1 MRWFGVFIMRP
12 VATTLATLAMLLTG
26 ALSYFLLP
34 VAPLPQM
41 DFPMITVSASM
52 PGASPETMA
61 STVATPLE
69 QSLGSIAGLAEMSSR
84 SSEGSTRIMLMFD
97 MGRDIDGAARDVQ
110 AAINAARAM
119 LPSGLRSNPTYHKV
133 NPASSPIMVLALTS
147 PVATQGELYDL
158 AATLVGQKLAQ
169 VPGVGEVDVGG
180 SSLPAVR
187 VTLNP
192 QALYAAGIALDEV
205 RRALNEANTLRPNGV
220 VENER
225 HNWLVTTGGQMN
237 RADQFAPLIVAWRN
251 GAPVRLRD
259 VATVEDSV
267 EDRNSIGFYN
277 DRRAVLLIVR
287 RQADANI
294 LETVDRIR
302 SQVPQLEAMLPAN
315 VTLSIAQDRTPSI
328 RASLHEAELTL
339 MIAVV
344 LVIVVVLMFLRNVR
358 AALIPAIAVPA
369 SLITTFSLMLLFGYT
384 LNTIS
389 LMALIVATGFVVDDA
404 IVVLENII
412 RYREKGVP
420 PVRAALRGAR
430 EVGFTVVAMSLSLVA
445 VFIPMLFMGGLPGR
459 LFREFAVTLSVAIM
473 VSLLLSLT
481 LTPMMCAHLL
491 RVGPKSEN
499 GDSEPQGDAAALGG
513 TVPRKGV
520 LRRGLRAMG
529 DWFWAGYKRSL
540 NWALAHS
547 RFMLLVLVSTIGLNV
562 YLYTVVPKGFFPQQD
577 TDQLMGF
584 FRVDQGTSFHAM
596 MPKLEAFRLQ
606 LLKDPAIQSVTVY
619 AGGRGGS
626 NSSFLMIELKPLDER
641 SESAMDVVN
650 RLRPQFQRT
659 PGARL
664 TLVPQQDIFV
674 GGRQQSAGSYDYTL
688 MSGDLD
694 MLKTWM
700 PRVQQA
706 LTALP
711 QLVDVETDVEDKGR
725 QVELVID
732 RDAATRLGVDMSM
745 IAATLN
751 NSFSQRQ
758 VSVIYGTLN
767 QYHVVMGID
776 ERYAQDAESLRL
788 VQVIAADG
796 QRVPLS
802 AFTRLERGSSP
813 LSVNHQGLLAA
824 DSISFSLAPDVA
836 LDDAMA
842 AIEEAVARIGMPTHE
857 IQAGFLGSAAALQHS
872 VGQQPW
878 LILGALV
885 TMYLVL
891 GMLYESY
898 IHPITILSTL
908 PSAGVGALLAL
919 MMLGEQFTLI
929 ALIGVFLL
937 IGIVKKNA
945 IMMVDFALLVERRDG
960 LSSRE
965 AIYQACLVRF
975 RPIMMTTLAA
985 MLGALPLVLATGAG
999 VEMRRPLGITI
1010 IGGLLISQILTLYTT
1025 PVVYLYL
1032 DRWRWRLARRRQKK
1046 GGNDMN
1052 PVASTHQP

>member
-12 VATTLATLAMLLTG
+12 VATTLACLAMVLAG

-97 MGRDIDGAARDVQ
+97 MDRDIDGAARDVQ

-119 LPSGLRSNPTYHKV
+119 LPSGLRSNPSYRKV
-133 NPASSPIMVLALTS
+133 NPSSAPIMVLALTS
-147 PVATQGELYDL
+147 PVATQGQLYDL
-158 AATLVGQKLAQ
+158 ASTLVAQKLAQ
-169 VPGVGEVDVGG
+169 VPGVGEVEVGG
-180 SSLPAVR
+180 SSLPAIR

-192 QALYAAGIALDEV
+192 QALYAAGVALDEV
-205 RRALNEANTLRPNGV
+205 RRALNDANTMRPNGL
-220 VENER
+220 VENDR
-225 HNWLVTTGGQMN
+225 HHWLVTTGGQMN
-237 RADQFAPLIVAWRN
+237 RAEQFAPLIVAWRD
-251 GAPVRLRD
+251 GAPIRLQD
-259 VATVEDSV
+259 VATVENSV
-267 EDRNSIGFYN
+267 EDRNNIGFYN

-294 LETVDRIR
+294 LQTVDDIR
-302 SQVPQLEAMLPAN
+302 SRVPQFEAMLPAN
-315 VTLSIAQDRTPSI
+315 VTLSVAQDRTPSI
-328 RASLHEAELTL
+328 RASMHEAELTL
-339 MIAVV
+339 MIAVA
-344 LVIVVVLMFLRNVR
+344 LVIVVVLMFLRNLR

-369 SLITTFSLMLLFGYT
+369 SLITTFSVMHLFGYT

-420 PVRAALRGAR
+420 PLRAAMRGAR
-430 EVGFTVVAMSLSLVA
+430 EVGFTVIAMSVSLVA

-473 VSLLLSLT
+473 VSLLISLT
-481 LTPMMCAHLL
+481 VTPMMCAKLL
-491 RVGPKSEN
+491 RVGRRERD
-499 GDSEPQGDAAALGG
+499 GEDDAADDAVVPQRGALS
-513 TVPRKGV
+513 RAF
-520 LRRGLRAMG
+520 RAMG
-529 DWFWAGYKRSL
+529 AWFWAGYKRSL

-547 RFMLLVLVSTIGLNV
+547 RFMLFVLFATIGLNA
-562 YLYTVVPKGFFPQQD
+562 YLYSIVPKGFFPQQD
-577 TDQLMGF
+577 TGQLMGF
-584 FRVDQGTSFHAM
+584 FRVDQGTSFQAM

-606 LLKDPAIQSVTVY
+606 LLEDDAIQSVTVH

-626 NSSFLMIELKPLDER
+626 NSSFLMIELKPMSQR
-641 SESAMDVVN
+641 TESAMEVVN

-674 GGRQQSAGSYDYTL
+674 GGRQQSSGSHDYTL

-694 MLKTWM
+694 VLKTWM

-706 LTALP
+706 LMGVP
-711 QLVDVETDVEDKGR
+711 ELVDVESDVEDKGR
-725 QVELVID
+725 RVELVID
-732 RDAATRLGVDMSM
+732 REAAKRLGVDMDM
-745 IAATLN
+745 VAATLN

-758 VSVIYGTLN
+758 VSVIYGRLN

-796 QRVPLS
+796 KRVPLS
-802 AFTRLERGSSP
+802 AFTRLERGSAP

-824 DSISFSLAPDVA
+824 DSISFSLAEGVS
-836 LDDAMA
+836 LDQAMA
-842 AIEEAVARIGMPTHE
+842 AIEQAVARIGLPTHE
-857 IQAGFLGSAAALQHS
+857 IQAGFLGTAAALQHG
-872 VGQQPW
+872 VQQQPW
-878 LILGALV
+878 LILAALV

-898 IHPITILSTL
+898 MHPITILSTL
-908 PSAGVGALLAL
+908 PSAGIGALLAL

-960 LSSRE
+960 LTSRE

-1010 IGGLLISQILTLYTT
+1010 IGGLLLSQILTLYTT

-1032 DRWRWRLARRRQKK
+1032 DRLRWRFARRRGKRAA
-1046 GGNDMN
+1046 
-1052 PVASTHQP
+1052 VAADGQTI